1 MQLRFEKQVTEEAI
15 TQTDIVELFNCEDAS
30 SNGMYMVLN
39 VEDNGDV
46 TLMGM
51 QEKAGYIMTISLGE
65 PE

>member
-30 SNGMYMVLN
+30 SNGTYMVLN